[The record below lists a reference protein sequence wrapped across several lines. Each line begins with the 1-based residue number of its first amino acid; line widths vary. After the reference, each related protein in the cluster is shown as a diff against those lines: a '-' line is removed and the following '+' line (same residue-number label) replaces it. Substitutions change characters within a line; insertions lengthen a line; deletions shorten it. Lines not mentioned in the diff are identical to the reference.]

1 MVNDE
6 DQYAP
11 LVAYGAGSYAFT
23 REEIGTR
30 YVGVGIRILV
40 DPNDPNDLKQVHA
53 LQYAIEVSQPSGPGK
68 FEVPNWDQVSQK
80 KVRDALVAL
89 GATMPDTRRTFG
101 PRDKVDPVKHLIGTA
116 IAFGGNPEKDALYL
130 NVTPDKNDGVTIYK
144 LSVKD
149 VPVDGFWSITVY
161 DGEGHFHPNP
171 YDAYSLNN
179 ITAKKSADGSVS
191 VQFGGCDGKI
201 ANCLPTVPGWNYMVR
216 LYRPGAEILN
226 GAWKFPDARPAS

>member
-161 DGEGHFHPNP
+161 DGEGHLHPNP

-179 ITAKKSADGSVS
+179 ITAKKVR
-191 VQFGGCDGKI
+191 
-201 ANCLPTVPGWNYMVR
+201 MVR
-216 LYRPGAEILN
+216 SASSSAVVMARLQIACRLYQAGITWCVSIVQVPRY
-226 GAWKFPDARPAS
+226 